1 MRIVLVFLV
10 LLTTAVAGCTATER
24 GAVAGGTG
32 GALIARATGGDTLT
46 GALIGGTAGALLGY
60 ASERRRTCRYRYRGR
75 IYVRRCPK
83 RFRG

>member
-1 MRIVLVFLV
+1 MRILLV
-10 LLTTAVAGCTATER
+10 LATFLSLAIAGCTPTER

-75 IYVRRCPK
+75 IYVRKCP
-83 RFRG
+83 RGYR